1 MRRKLWFIHDWPRFL
16 LHFPVGIVNVII
28 HSRSASLSIMF
39 AVGFVFY
46 EVREHLHIH
55 DMAWKDIQG
64 YLFGI
69 GVTGLFFILMGWL

>member
-1 MRRKLWFIHDWPRFL
+1 
-16 LHFPVGIVNVII
+16 
-28 HSRSASLSIMF
+28 MF